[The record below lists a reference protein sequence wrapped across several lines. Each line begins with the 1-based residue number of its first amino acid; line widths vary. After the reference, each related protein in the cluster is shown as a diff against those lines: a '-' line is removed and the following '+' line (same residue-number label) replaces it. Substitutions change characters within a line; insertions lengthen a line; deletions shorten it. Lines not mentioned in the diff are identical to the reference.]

1 MTARIRGPELR
12 STTIL
17 TVRHQGRVVVAGDG
31 QVTVG
36 QTVMKRN
43 ARKVRRLYHER
54 VLAGW
59 IALDATVDTSYLK
72 DTVGFYP
79 FDLAAAASDGQPVR
93 EEVRIGDRVLHSVV
107 TPLRDAAGV
116 SGAIVILRDLGDTA
130 DIARRRAEF
139 AQVMSHE
146 LRTPLTSIAGAL
158 DIVLS
163 GYAGTLSDRQLRY
176 VEMARQA
183 ATRMNQLVDQL
194 LDLARAQA
202 GSITI
207 AAAPVQLERLAREV
221 IVRYRGAA
229 SVKQLTIV
237 LGASADDISTLGDPE
252 RLSQVLGNLLTN
264 AIRFAP
270 TGGVIDVQVFGPSL
284 SEDVVGVSVYNSG
297 EPIAP
302 EDRERVFEPFSA
314 SSRRVGGTALGLSI
328 SRTIVEAHGG
338 RIWVESGATGTKFV
352 FTLPVSA
359 KSDKVVPPTPEPG
372 PRRRGL
378 GEGSSALVI
387 DDDPRR
393 ALLLKGL
400 LMSLTDR
407 VLVANDVDGALAIA
421 RTERPALAVLSS
433 GMSRADDLLSIL
445 EYDPDT
451 AKTAVMVVGDGERR
465 ADFIAAGADDVL
477 DFPIQ
482 PAMFRDACLRL
493 VESGRREAPRV
504 LVVDDDASIRAICRE
519 VLELGGYQVRDAGSA
534 DAALAE
540 ARRFRPD
547 MIVLDVLMPG
557 IDGYRCAE
565 MIRSDTA
572 IGMAP
577 IMFLSA
583 RGDTADK
590 VRAFRSGAE
599 DYMVKPFDAAEL
611 LARVG
616 KALDRQARELG
627 ASPTTGLPGAD
638 AIQAEIE
645 RRIETYD
652 TTAVACYLDLDNLK
666 AFNDYYGYAKANA
679 VIRQTGDVIR
689 QVIQRRGSPGDFI
702 GHIAGDD
709 FVFITSADCVDNVC
723 SAICERFDQVI
734 RLYYDPADRES
745 GFIETKDR
753 FGIQRRFPIMSV
765 SIAAITI
772 SPSGSNMRDGAQ
784 RPRVRTYAALAE
796 VAAVGKRSAKAIP
809 GSTYVR
815 DGQTI
820 LPQRA

>member
-1 MTARIRGPELR
+1 MPVGVNELR
-12 STTIL
+12 IAIDAMADGAIL
-17 TVRHQGRVVVAGDG
+17 ADTRSGEVYINPA
-31 QVTVG
+31 
-36 QTVMKRN
+36 
-43 ARKVRRLYHER
+43 ARDML
-54 VLAGW
+54 G
-59 IALDATVDTSYLK
+59 IPLDAAVDTAYLK
-72 DTVGFYP
+72 DVVGFYP
-79 FDLAAAASDGQPVR
+79 FDLAATASDDQPVR

-107 TPLRDAAGV
+107 TPLRDAGASV
-116 SGAIVILRDLGDTA
+116 GAIVVLRDLGDTA
-130 DIARRRAEF
+130 DISRRRAEF

-207 AAAPVQLERLAREV
+207 AAAPVQLDRLAREV
-221 IVRYRGAA
+221 IDRYRGAA
-229 SVKQLTIV
+229 SAKQLTIV
-237 LGASADDISTLGDPE
+237 LGRYADDISILGDPE

-352 FTLPVSA
+352 FTLPVSP
-359 KSDKVVPPTPEPG
+359 KVDSKTVPQAAIEP

-407 VLVANDVDGALAIA
+407 VLVANDVDGALALA
-421 RTERPALAVLSS
+421 RTERPALAVVSG

-451 AKTAVMVVGDGERR
+451 AKTAVMVVGDGDRR
-465 ADFIAAGADDVL
+465 ADYIANGADDVL

-482 PAMFRDACLRL
+482 PAMFRD
-493 VESGRREAPRV
+493 
-504 LVVDDDASIRAICRE
+504 
-519 VLELGGYQVRDAGSA
+519 
-534 DAALAE
+534 
-540 ARRFRPD
+540 
-547 MIVLDVLMPG
+547 
-557 IDGYRCAE
+557 
-565 MIRSDTA
+565 
-572 IGMAP
+572 
-577 IMFLSA
+577 
-583 RGDTADK
+583 
-590 VRAFRSGAE
+590 
-599 DYMVKPFDAAEL
+599 
-611 LARVG
+611 
-616 KALDRQARELG
+616 
-627 ASPTTGLPGAD
+627 
-638 AIQAEIE
+638 
-645 RRIETYD
+645 
-652 TTAVACYLDLDNLK
+652 
-666 AFNDYYGYAKANA
+666 
-679 VIRQTGDVIR
+679 
-689 QVIQRRGSPGDFI
+689 
-702 GHIAGDD
+702 
-709 FVFITSADCVDNVC
+709 
-723 SAICERFDQVI
+723 
-734 RLYYDPADRES
+734 
-745 GFIETKDR
+745 
-753 FGIQRRFPIMSV
+753 
-765 SIAAITI
+765 
-772 SPSGSNMRDGAQ
+772 
-784 RPRVRTYAALAE
+784 
-796 VAAVGKRSAKAIP
+796 
-809 GSTYVR
+809 
-815 DGQTI
+815 
-820 LPQRA
+820 

>member
-1 MTARIRGPELR
+1 MADGAILADTRSGEVFVNRAAREMLG
-12 STTIL
+12 
-17 TVRHQGRVVVAGDG
+17 
-31 QVTVG
+31 
-36 QTVMKRN
+36 
-43 ARKVRRLYHER
+43 
-54 VLAGW
+54 
-59 IALDATVDTSYLK
+59 IALDAVVDTAYLK
-72 DTVGFYP
+72 DSVGFYP
-79 FDLAAAASDGQPVR
+79 FELAATASDGQPVR

-107 TPLRDAAGV
+107 TPLRDAGV
-116 SGAIVILRDLGDTA
+116 SVGAIVVLRDLGDTA
-130 DIARRRAEF
+130 DISRRRAEF

-207 AAAPVQLERLAREV
+207 AAAPVQLDRLAREV
-221 IVRYRGAA
+221 IDRYRAAA
-229 SVKQLTIV
+229 SAKQLTIV
-237 LGASADDISTLGDPE
+237 LGRYADDISILGDPE

-270 TGGVIDVQVFGPSL
+270 QGGVIDVQVFGPSL

-328 SRTIVEAHGG
+328 SRTIIEAHGG
-338 RIWVESGATGTKFV
+338 RIWVESGTSGTKFV
-352 FTLPVSA
+352 FTLPVSP
-359 KSDKVVPPTPEPG
+359 KVDSKAAQPPVVDP

-407 VLVANDVDGALAIA
+407 VLVANDIDGALAIA
-421 RTERPALAVLSS
+421 RTERPALAVVS
-433 GMSRADDLLSIL
+433 GGMAHADDLLSIL

-451 AKTAVMVVGDGERR
+451 AKTAVMVVGDAERR
-465 ADFIAAGADDVL
+465 ADYMSAGADDVL

-493 VESGRREAPRV
+493 VDSGRREAPRV
-504 LVVDDDASIRAICRE
+504 LIVDDDASIRAICRE

-534 DAALAE
+534 TAALAE

-565 MIRSDTA
+565 MIRADTA

-583 RGDTADK
+583 RGDVADK

-627 ASPTTGLPGAD
+627 ASPTTMLPGAD
-638 AIQAEIE
+638 QIQAEIE
-645 RRIETYD
+645 RRLEQCD

-689 QVIQRRGSPGDFI
+689 SVVHRYGGPGDFI

-723 SAICERFDQVI
+723 RAICDRFDHLI
-734 RLYYDPADRES
+734 RLHYDPADRET

-753 FGIQRRFPIMSV
+753 FGVQRRFPIMSV

-772 SPSGSNMRDGAQ
+772 ANA
-784 RPRVRTYAALAE
+784 RTYAALAE
-796 VAAVGKRSAKAIP
+796 VAAVGKQSAKALP

-815 DGQTI
+815 DGRTVLSQQT
-820 LPQRA
+820 